1 MVAVEVWVSGGMM
14 KLDWLRTHYEFT
26 QGNFERSELG

>member
-14 KLDWLRTHYEFT
+14 KLVGCERTMNSHKGILREV
-26 QGNFERSELG
+26 S